1 MNFDL
6 TEEQQLL
13 ADTTRD
19 VLLRGYGTVESR
31 NRVVDVP
38 LDAGPGWSPEVWKQ
52 LAEIGILGLG
62 LDSPG
67 DPDAAGPI
75 EVMVVMNEVG
85 RRLAPEP
92 VAAAALI
99 PGAVIAAHGSDEQR
113 ALLDEVAAGQRM
125 LAFAHTEPNRR
136 GNVEL
141 ATRAVEQGG
150 TWTVTGRKNPVIAGE
165 SADTLLVTAALP
177 GGGSGLFL
185 VDAAQG
191 GTAVTRAGYRTF
203 DGQRG
208 ADIAF
213 NGAATQPLGSGGDAA
228 AAIEETVLRFQSA
241 LCAEAVGAMDES
253 LRLTT
258 DYLKSRKQFGVPLKT
273 FQTLTQRAADMYVS
287 LELARSMSYYLG
299 MSVTDGRFDPMVGAR
314 AKLQIGRS
322 GLHISQESIQLH
334 GGIGVTAEYPI
345 AHYAARLTAIN
356 QTFGSAT
363 DQLRY
368 LVGQVGT
375 YGTAVL

>member
-19 VLLRGYGTVESR
+19 VLLRGYGTVETR
-31 NRVVDVP
+31 NKVVDVP
-38 LDAGPGWSPEVWKQ
+38 LDAGPGWSPEVWQQ

-62 LDSPG
+62 LDAPG
-67 DPDAAGPI
+67 DPDAAGPL
-75 EVMVVMNEVG
+75 EVMVVMTEVG

-99 PGAVIAAHGSDEQR
+99 PGAVSAEHGSADQR
-113 ALLDEVAAGQRM
+113 ALLDEVAAGQRL
-125 LAFAHTEPNRR
+125 LAFAHTEPGRR
-136 GNVEL
+136 GSTEL
-141 ATRAVEQGG
+141 ATRATEQGG
-150 TWTVTGRKNPVIAGE
+150 GWTLTGRKNPVIAGDR
-165 SADTLLVTAALP
+165 ADTLLVSAALP

-185 VDAAQG
+185 VDAA
-191 GTAVTRAGYRTF
+191 AVTRAGYRTF

-208 ADIAF
+208 ADIV
-213 NGAATQPLGSGGDAA
+213 LDAA
-228 AAIEETVLRFQSA
+228 AAQPLGAGGDATGAIEAAVLRFQSA

-273 FQTLTQRAADMYVS
+273 FQTLTQRSADMYVS
-287 LELARSMSYYLG
+287 LELARSMNYYLAV
-299 MSVTDGRFDPMVGAR
+299 SVADGRFDPMVGAR

-322 GLHISQESIQLH
+322 GRHIAQESIQLH

-345 AHYAARLTAIN
+345 AHYAARLTAID
-356 QTFGSAT
+356 QTFGTST

-368 LVGQVGT
+368 LVSQVGT

>member
-13 ADTTRD
+13 ADTTRE
-19 VLLRGYGTVESR
+19 VLSR
-31 NRVVDVP
+31 SYDTEKRNKVVDAPV
-38 LDAGPGWSPEVWKQ
+38 DSGPGFTREVWEQ

-62 LDSPG
+62 M
-67 DPDAAGPI
+67 DPEESGPI
-75 EVMVVMNEVG
+75 EVMVVMTEVG

-99 PGAVIAAHGSDEQR
+99 PGAVIAEHGTDEQR
-113 ALLDEVAAGQRM
+113 TELDAVADGTKL
-125 LAFAHTEPNRR
+125 LAFAHTEPGRR
-136 GNVEL
+136 GATEL
-141 ATRAVEQGG
+141 STRATVTGDS
-150 TWTVTGRKNPVIAGE
+150 WTLTGRKNPVLAGDG
-165 SADTLLVTAALP
+165 ADTLIVTAALP

-185 VDAAQG
+185 VDA
-191 GTAVTRAGYRTF
+191 TTTTRHGYRTF

-208 ADIAF
+208 ADIIFDNTPAS
-213 NGAATQPLGSGGDAA
+213 PLGSGGDAA
-228 AAIEETVLRFQSA
+228 AAIDAAVIRFQSA

-273 FQTLTQRAADMYVS
+273 FQTLTHRAADMYVS
-287 LELARSMSYYLG
+287 LELARSMSYYLA
-299 MSVTDGRFDPMVGAR
+299 MSVADGRFDPVVAAR

-322 GLHISQESIQLH
+322 GKHILEEAIQLH

-345 AHYAARLTAIN
+345 AHYAARLTAIE
-356 QTFGSAT
+356 QTFGSST
-363 DQLRY
+363 DQLRF
-368 LVGQVGT
+368 LVSQVGN
-375 YGTAVL
+375 YGAAVL